1 MQAFGAQFLGSWFT
15 LCKKGD
21 VMKLEDV
28 RSIAKSRGVQ
38 PGKLS
43 KTKLIKLLQA
53 GEGNFDCFATAH
65 DGVCDQMGCLWR
77 ADCLEVSQ
85 KGELS

>member
-1 MQAFGAQFLGSWFT
+1 MKVGGAQFLRSWFT
-15 LCKKGD
+15 LCKKGN

-28 RSIAKSRGVQ
+28 RSIAKSRGIL

-43 KTKLIKLLQA
+43 KTQLIKLLQA

-65 DGVCDQMGCLWR
+65 DGVCDQMSCLWR
-77 ADCLEVSQ
+77 NDCLEVSQ
-85 KGELS
+85 KGDLS